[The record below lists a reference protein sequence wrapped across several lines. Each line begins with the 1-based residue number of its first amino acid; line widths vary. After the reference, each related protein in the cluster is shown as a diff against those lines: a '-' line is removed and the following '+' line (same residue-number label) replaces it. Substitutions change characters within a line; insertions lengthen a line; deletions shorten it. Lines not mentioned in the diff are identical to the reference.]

1 MKKMGVVLALLLALF
16 MIMASSVLAT
26 NLVITP
32 DLVTMGTTDVEVV
45 DVCLTKSG
53 GAPYVGADL
62 VVEIY
67 CKDLNGNEVCDAGDI
82 SFPADFSAAPTATPT
97 DATGCGEVTL
107 TTSSASPGTYAYKVN
122 GEDGGVKV
130 ASEHGLVLVPEFTT
144 IGAGLVLAGAGY
156 YMYRKRSKK

>member
-1 MKKMGVVLALLLALF
+1 MKKIGVLLAVLVL
-16 MIMASSVLAT
+16 MASSVLAT

-32 DLVTMGTTDVEVV
+32 DLVTMDTTDVEVV

-53 GAPYVGADL
+53 GSPYVGADL

-67 CKDLNGNEVCDAGDI
+67 CMDLNGNEVCDPLDT
-82 SFPADFSAAPTATPT
+82 SFPPDFSAVVTSTPT
-97 DATGCGEVTL
+97 DAAGCGDVTL
-107 TTSSASPGTYAYKVN
+107 TTSSATPGTYAYKVN
-122 GEDGGVKV
+122 GEDAGVVV

-156 YMYRKRSKK
+156 YIYRKRSKK